1 MTLTPQNCWPNM
13 TIPAAT
19 IAFRFLGIVNISLSL
34 PIFLSSSSMPVY
46 GSSHPPVAALL
57 YFVFYFEEDMDVVQ
71 ITSSLYP
78 AKAEPAELIESLT
91 VAFFSNE
98 PLGTC
103 WSPQYLA
110 TYNKSRHAS

>member
-1 MTLTPQNCWPNM
+1 
-13 TIPAAT
+13 
-19 IAFRFLGIVNISLSL
+19 
-34 PIFLSSSSMPVY
+34 MPVY

-78 AKAEPAELIESLT
+78 AKAEPAELIESLI
-91 VAFFSNE
+91 VASFSDE
-98 PLGTC
+98 PSGTF

-110 TYNKSRHAS
+110 TYDKSRHTSRA